1 MTVEPESGEP
11 VFRLVYRSRLRLLTR
26 DSRAVLGAIYGKAR
40 AKNTELGISGALL
53 VWNESI
59 VQVLEGEEATVRALF
74 ATIHDDP
81 RHDSVVVISE
91 GTVAGRV
98 FGRWAMA
105 AVADE
110 GVPDISLLL
119 TRGKARAGPASRP
132 LTTPQ
137 QDDLLDELREVLL
150 RSS

>member
-1 MTVEPESGEP
+1 MTVEPGSHEP
-11 VFRLVYRSRLRLLTR
+11 VFRLVYRSRLRLPTR
-26 DSRAVLGAIYGKAR
+26 DSRAVLGAIYGRAR
-40 AKNTELGISGALL
+40 AKNAELGVSGALL
-53 VWNESI
+53 VWNESV

-81 RHDSVVVISE
+81 RHDSVAVISE
-91 GTVAGRV
+91 GPVAGRV

-110 GVPDISLLL
+110 GVPDIALLL
-119 TRGKARAGPASRP
+119 SPGKGGTASRP
-132 LTTPQ
+132 PTTPE